1 MKQPAESVKREMR
14 RLAAMAH
21 EEELRRALLPVAAAF
36 EEWRAGRLGSGE
48 LAVRIHE
55 FHHGPARDLYKR
67 YDLQPLHFA
76 VAQGIL
82 TGVLERDAVPA
93 DVLEYCRGTLEF
105 LQRDVPERRT
115 DATSAP
121 GPRFHRYVGIDYSGA
136 QTPTSSLPG
145 LRVFSA
151 GRDSEP
157 IEVQPPPSPRRYW
170 TRRGLAEWS
179 GSLLSGS
186 EPVLVGIDHGFSFP
200 LRYFQEHDLA
210 LDWDAFLDDFREHW
224 PTDDEHTYVDF
235 VRDGNRGS
243 GAARTG
249 KQSWR
254 RLTEVRAGAAKSVFH
269 FDVPGSVAKST
280 HAGIPWLRHL
290 RRALGRRVHF
300 WPFDG
305 WAIPSGKS
313 AIVEVYPALWSR
325 GFAREGRTPD
335 QHDAWSVAEQL
346 RRFDRDGTL
355 QELLAPGLTEAERAI
370 AGIEGWILG
379 VG

>member
-1 MKQPAESVKREMR
+1 M
-14 RLAAMAH
+14 
-21 EEELRRALLPVAAAF
+21 
-36 EEWRAGRLGSGE
+36 
-48 LAVRIHE
+48 
-55 FHHGPARDLYKR
+55 D
-67 YDLQPLHFA
+67 
-76 VAQGIL
+76 
-82 TGVLERDAVPA
+82 
-93 DVLEYCRGTLEF
+93 F
-105 LQRDVPERRT
+105 LQGDVPERPT
-115 DATSAP
+115 DATGAG

-136 QTPTSSLPG
+136 ETPTSSLPG
-145 LRVFSA
+145 LRVFAA

-157 IEVQPPPSPRRYW
+157 IEVPPPPSPRRYW
-170 TRRGLAEWS
+170 TRRGLAEWLA
-179 GSLLSGS
+179 SLLSGG

-224 PTDDEHTYVDF
+224 PTDDDHTYVDF

-249 KQSWR
+249 KRNWR
-254 RLTEVRAGAAKSVFH
+254 RLTEGRAGAAKSVFH

-290 RRALGRRVHF
+290 RRALGPRVHF

-305 WAIPSGKS
+305 WTVSSGKS
-313 AIVEVYPALWSR
+313 AIVEVYPVLWSR
-325 GFAREGRTPD
+325 SFAREGRTPD

-355 QELLAPGLTEAERAI
+355 EDLLAPRLTKQERAV